1 MGALSLDARVLVHR
15 DGFALDVAL
24 AAESSEVVAMLGPNG
39 AGKTTALHAIAGLV
53 PTEGGHVR
61 VSGQTWDGDGTHLP
75 ASTRHTGMVA
85 ADHLLFPHLTALEN
99 AAFGPRS
106 RGVRRS
112 AARARAMAELA
123 GLGID
128 SLADRRPRELSHGQA
143 QRVALARALATDPD
157 VLLLDEPLSALDPA
171 SRPETRAI
179 LGHRLRDFPGVTVLV
194 THDPLDALTLADR
207 LVFIDG
213 GRVVQEGTPAEV
225 VVRPR
230 DRYVAQVVGLNLYAG
245 TTSDASTVTTAGG
258 PVVTTG
264 HDHRG
269 PSWVAFSPAAVAL
282 YRSRPDGSPRNTWPL
297 TVSSV
302 EIAGQTARVRC
313 TGAIDLTAEITA
325 ASVASLRLHSGEPVW
340 ASVKASEV
348 SAYPA

>member
-1 MGALSLDARVLVHR
+1 
-15 DGFALDVAL
+15 
-24 AAESSEVVAMLGPNG
+24 
-39 AGKTTALHAIAGLV
+39 
-53 PTEGGHVR
+53 
-61 VSGQTWDGDGTHLP
+61 
-75 ASTRHTGMVA
+75 MVA

-213 GRVVQEGTPAEV
+213 GRPEGTPAEV
-225 VVRPR
+225 VVRP
-230 DRYVAQVVGLNLYAG
+230 ATA
-245 TTSDASTVTTAGG
+245 TSRRSWASTCMPARPTTRAPSPRRR

-269 PSWVAFSPAAVAL
+269 RRGWRSHRPPWRSTAPGRTGRLATPGLS
-282 YRSRPDGSPRNTWPL
+282 RSRPSRSPGRPRGFGAPGPSTSPPRSPRRPWRAFGCTRESRSGRASRPRGQRLPCLESLVEHPAVTERVAHDGNATG
-297 TVSSV
+297 TSV
-302 EIAGQTARVRC
+302 GRLAVDLRTRGAQPVDQAVDVLDLEMEADRH
-313 TGAIDLTAEITA
+313 TGRSGATA
-325 ASVASLRLHSGEPVW
+325 ASSG
-340 ASVKASEV
+340 
-348 SAYPA
+348 